1 MAEFNFEMRLH
12 QTPRKSVR
20 TATILCLREFLARS
34 LILQAKRILSTRILI
49 RSGETSYLGKIK
61 MSRNDH
67 ECVKI
72 VIIAPI
78 IGISIKQ
85 NLFSQSSAQ
94 EL

>member
-1 MAEFNFEMRLH
+1 MAEFNFEMRLL

-20 TATILCLREFLARS
+20 TATILCLSEFLAGN
-34 LILQAKRILSTRILI
+34 LISQARRILSTRILI

-67 ECVKI
+67 ECVKTVI
-72 VIIAPI
+72 VAPVV
-78 IGISIKQ
+78 GISIKQ

-94 EL
+94 QL

>member
-20 TATILCLREFLARS
+20 TATILCLRELLAGS
-34 LILQAKRILSTRILI
+34 LILQAKRILSTIILI
-49 RSGETSYLGKIK
+49 RSGEASYLGKIK

-72 VIIAPI
+72 VIVAPL

-85 NLFSQSSAQ
+85 NLFSRSSAQ
-94 EL
+94 QL